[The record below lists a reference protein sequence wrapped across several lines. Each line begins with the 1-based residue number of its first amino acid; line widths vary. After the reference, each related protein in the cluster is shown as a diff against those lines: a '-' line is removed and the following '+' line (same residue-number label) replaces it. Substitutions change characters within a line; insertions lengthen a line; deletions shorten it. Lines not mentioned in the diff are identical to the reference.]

1 MMVAVMMMM
10 YNQDYVNDLI
20 EFDQMDVDEDDE
32 IHLKMVE
39 ENKEVE
45 NQLYQNLMIQ
55 ELMMM
60 MMIEYYFDLDL
71 LNH

>member
-1 MMVAVMMMM
+1 MVVKMMMM

-32 IHLKMVE
+32 IHLEMVE

-60 MMIEYYFDLDL
+60 MIVYYFDLDL

>member
-1 MMVAVMMMM
+1 M

-32 IHLKMVE
+32 IHLEMVE

-60 MMIEYYFDLDL
+60 MIVYYFDLDL

>member
-1 MMVAVMMMM
+1 MVVKMMMM

-32 IHLKMVE
+32 IHLEMVE

-60 MMIEYYFDLDL
+60 IEYYFDLNL

>member
-1 MMVAVMMMM
+1 MMMM

-32 IHLKMVE
+32 IHLEMVE

-60 MMIEYYFDLDL
+60 MIVYYFDLDL

>member
-1 MMVAVMMMM
+1 MVVKMMMM

-32 IHLKMVE
+32 IHLEMVE

-60 MMIEYYFDLDL
+60 MIEYYFDLDL

>member
-1 MMVAVMMMM
+1 MMMM

-32 IHLKMVE
+32 IHLEMVE

-60 MMIEYYFDLDL
+60 IEYYFDLNL